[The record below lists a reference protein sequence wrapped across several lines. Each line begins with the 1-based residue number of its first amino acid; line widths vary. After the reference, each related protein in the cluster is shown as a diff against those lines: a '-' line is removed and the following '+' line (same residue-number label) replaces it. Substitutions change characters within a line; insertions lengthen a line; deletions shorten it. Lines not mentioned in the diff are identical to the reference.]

1 MIEFFFSMLAAVI
14 VFPLIIFLPLGLTKR
29 GKWYVA
35 AGALIIGTLGIFAG
49 ELLVYWQAILLIL
62 IVSILTGFLA
72 EKQSGIYRNAES
84 IYNLENVTGVASSF
98 EVTSRSFNSL
108 TDFVQ
113 KINGDHTNVL
123 PEPRLIQPKIEEE
136 EIDFLERQQESVIEG
151 SPFSH
156 QGYLN
161 DIEEM
166 LDFQQKS
173 NDEEHELWD
182 YIDAR

>member
-14 VFPLIIFLPLGLTKR
+14 VFPLVIFLPLGLTKR

-35 AGALIIGTLGIFAG
+35 AGALIIGMLGIFAG
-49 ELLVYWQAILLIL
+49 ELLVYWQAILLIV
-62 IVSILTGFLA
+62 IVSTLTGFLA

-84 IYNLENVTGVASSF
+84 INNHENVTGVPAPI

-113 KINGDHTNVL
+113 KIDDEHTKDL
-123 PEPRLIQPKIEEE
+123 PEPNLFQPKIEEE
-136 EIDFLERQQESVIEG
+136 DIDFLERQQESVLED
-151 SPFSH
+151 SPVSH

-161 DIEEM
+161 DIEKM

-182 YIDAR
+182 YIEAR

>member
-14 VFPLIIFLPLGLTKR
+14 VFPLVSFLPLGLTKR

-35 AGALIIGTLGIFAG
+35 AGALMIGMLGIFAG

-84 IYNLENVTGVASSF
+84 INNHENDTGVPAPF
-98 EVTSRSFNSL
+98 DVTSRFFNSP
-108 TDFVQ
+108 TGFIQ
-113 KINGDHTNVL
+113 KIDDEHTKNQ
-123 PEPRLIQPKIEEE
+123 PEPRLIQTKIEEE
-136 EIDFLERQQESVIEG
+136 DIYFLERQQESVIED
-151 SPFSH
+151 SPVTQ

-161 DIEEM
+161 DIEKM

-182 YIDAR
+182 YIEAR